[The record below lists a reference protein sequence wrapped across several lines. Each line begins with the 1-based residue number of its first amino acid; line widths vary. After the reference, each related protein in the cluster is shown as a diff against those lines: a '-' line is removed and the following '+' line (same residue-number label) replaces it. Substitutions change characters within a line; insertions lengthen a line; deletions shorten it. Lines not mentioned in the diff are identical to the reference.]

1 MEQRLRDRLQQLQ
14 TDRQQVAAHLQTL
27 LGQVEQARHMLSAYD
42 GAIGELTR
50 LLEEAA
56 AAAETAPPG
65 GSEG

>member
-14 TDRQQVAAHLQTL
+14 TDRQQVAAQLQTL

-56 AAAETAPPG
+56 AAETAPPG